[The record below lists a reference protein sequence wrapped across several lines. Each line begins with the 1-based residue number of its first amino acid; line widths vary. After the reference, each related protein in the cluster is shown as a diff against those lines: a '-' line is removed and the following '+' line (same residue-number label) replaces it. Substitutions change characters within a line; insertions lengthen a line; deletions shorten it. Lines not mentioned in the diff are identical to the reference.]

1 MDLTVLLCSVQNH
14 YPSFLCF
21 ILQLPSLHILITNLH
36 CKRPLPFK
44 QWDKSSRIN
53 PEWILM
59 LHKPTTLFYFKPHS
73 KHIMTF
79 GFLQSKVCQPA
90 GTWKRNSDIWTP
102 SPRLRLCSCCA
113 EPPALQPHWEKAYP
127 LQGTV
132 GKPSNTQAEMFFSGK
147 QQEVQAALSTGGQC
161 RASHTPRAPC
171 KAVHTRGQ
179 LEGHR
184 YPIVY

>member
-1 MDLTVLLCSVQNH
+1 M
-14 YPSFLCF
+14 
-21 ILQLPSLHILITNLH
+21 
-36 CKRPLPFK
+36 
-44 QWDKSSRIN
+44 
-53 PEWILM
+53 
-59 LHKPTTLFYFKPHS
+59 
-73 KHIMTF
+73 
-79 GFLQSKVCQPA
+79 CQPA

-132 GKPSNTQAEMFFSGK
+132 RKPSNTQAEMFFSGK

-184 YPIVY
+184 YPIVYWWSFWSEHFSVERVQDIQFHALKEASAFVLKDNRHSNLAVILEVSLDIIGLQMKGKMSQERFKLQETEHIYPHFTRG